1 MSTENMVGKKITFK
15 DWKGDTREGEIT
27 AILKNGDYEVST
39 DRGIAL
45 VTNSEILKMKRG
57 GYVPKATQM
66 KRAKVAEV
74 MQEFKEGKLHS
85 GSKNGPIV
93 KDRDQAIAIALAEA
107 NSKKMGTGGGTK
119 DASIVAIMPSNTIV
133 GRKVLKWLEKNNIK
147 MNFDGEHNWHTKG
160 YGEEIYLEDE
170 ANSKNSK
177 WVYIFDLKDF
187 SNRKELEKGLVELE
201 NENKLKIAISYLIET
216 PDWVYESYED
226 DKMGTGG
233 GVNKVT
239 YKTDDEIY
247 ANDIVKY
254 ADLQNIKASKRK
266 VGNYYYVTADSAIE
280 TRESMTRKLKNLVA
294 SKMSKGG
301 EMGWKHKMAKG
312 GGVAQ
317 PEWLF
322 IGVYPNAYVYSDKRD
337 QKSGDYHKIGQV
349 TFSPLRLNIF
359 DDSKKYADVQKIMIA
374 DMARLKKQGEVEIS
388 ATGQKAKINM
398 AKGGGVKEAD
408 TIMYVE
414 LQSVGNADYGDAE
427 EKRKNI
433 AVKKVYVDSIEE
445 AQDVVQQ
452 FIERHDLGS
461 GNWTGGKVF
470 KDGKNIGF
478 IAYNGRFFEGVR
490 PYANG
495 GSTSDQYNV
504 SIDWEQNK
512 PKLKYGR
519 KFFKNIYANS
529 NEEAENF
536 ASEQW
541 NSVKANS
548 NKKVLS
554 INSINMTQ
562 LRKKPILDKPE
573 RKMTTGGDLTPTFE
587 SGVMIS
593 KPYYFFEKGF
603 FTTEEYRIDNKFYNN
618 VRASFVIANGI
629 ATKDQALEKANAFY
643 EFVKSAQSK
652 EEYDDLSEQFII
664 KNRKMAEG
672 VGVKETKTKMGKIT
686 ISDIIS
692 GARFKAKSGT
702 VFIVDSTDGKIVES
716 SFEGGAKGNYRD
728 PIGDFVAFMNEQKAT
743 RVMVT
748 GGSMYAEGG
757 GVSKYSVD
765 EYDLEKLQSS
775 GVTINQMNEIL
786 KKSFPDSFGF
796 TLYPVKDDSPS
807 NYRYLIPNTDDYY
820 GIKDASLKIS
830 FNRYHGMSY
839 RVYQGGENTYFYF
852 ILDGSDGSGYIGNF
866 GFKDQGDVPKE
877 YVTSFT
883 ALLNKLYGFPFQV
896 SHEVYATGGST
907 DGSDIYVPVNKEV
920 SKERIDDFVNY
931 VEMFYGKDED
941 AMGKDGYTKAQIR
954 TAVKKYLM
962 DLDAQK
968 AYTWG
973 NGDSLDRERVFPYLM
988 NPSQKGIKNPSFA
1001 KGGGL
1006 SSFNPKSFTLDELK
1020 DYLWE
1025 NDIYISWFQKGWIG
1039 ITPAS
1044 ETKKIW
1050 DGTSHSLLLKLWKDK
1065 KLTISDYGHLEVE
1078 KGSENLYL
1086 DLIVYEL
1093 DGSDDPYTIRIY
1105 TKENHKGLKEFA
1117 NHIID
1122 KFKKGGS
1129 AGWKH
1134 KMK

>member
-398 AKGGGVKEAD
+398 AKGGGIKLGDIVEVKEPNYGYDSTYYVVDNKAGYDRDGFLISQTKRREGSVFEEDQLNKLYAKGGGVKEAD

-433 AVKKVYVDSIEE
+433 AVKKVYVESIEE
-445 AQDVVQQ
+445 AQGVVRQ
-452 FIERHDLGS
+452 FIDRHDLGG

-470 KDGKNIGF
+470 KDGKNIGY
-478 IAYNGRFFEGVR
+478 IAYNGNFFEGAR

-495 GSTSDQYNV
+495 GSTSNQYNV

-529 NEEAENF
+529 NEEAENI

-554 INSINMTQ
+554 INSINMTE

-573 RKMTTGGDLTPTFE
+573 RKMAKGGGADGNMLINKEDGSEIVGIESKEHESSLDESFKRPTDYDESRDAEYILRVFNSGKASLYNFFDKYGNQYEYDELVENNKKMATGG
-587 SGVMIS
+587 
-593 KPYYFFEKGF
+593 
-603 FTTEEYRIDNKFYNN
+603 
-618 VRASFVIANGI
+618 
-629 ATKDQALEKANAFY
+629 
-643 EFVKSAQSK
+643 
-652 EEYDDLSEQFII
+652 
-664 KNRKMAEG
+664 
-672 VGVKETKTKMGKIT
+672 GVKETKTEMGKIT

-692 GARFKAKSGT
+692 GSRFKAKSGT

-716 SFEGGAKGNYRD
+716 SF
-728 PIGDFVAFMNEQKAT
+728 
-743 RVMVT
+743 
-748 GGSMYAEGG
+748 
-757 GVSKYSVD
+757 
-765 EYDLEKLQSS
+765 
-775 GVTINQMNEIL
+775 
-786 KKSFPDSFGF
+786 
-796 TLYPVKDDSPS
+796 
-807 NYRYLIPNTDDYY
+807 
-820 GIKDASLKIS
+820 
-830 FNRYHGMSY
+830 
-839 RVYQGGENTYFYF
+839 
-852 ILDGSDGSGYIGNF
+852 
-866 GFKDQGDVPKE
+866 
-877 YVTSFT
+877 
-883 ALLNKLYGFPFQV
+883 
-896 SHEVYATGGST
+896 
-907 DGSDIYVPVNKEV
+907 DI
-920 SKERIDDFVNY
+920 R
-931 VEMFYGKDED
+931 
-941 AMGKDGYTKAQIR
+941 
-954 TAVKKYLM
+954 
-962 DLDAQK
+962 
-968 AYTWG
+968 
-973 NGDSLDRERVFPYLM
+973 LM
-988 NPSQKGIKNPSFA
+988 NFQF
-1001 KGGGL
+1001 
-1006 SSFNPKSFTLDELK
+1006 F
-1020 DYLWE
+1020 
-1025 NDIYISWFQKGWIG
+1025 WF
-1039 ITPAS
+1039 
-1044 ETKKIW
+1044 
-1050 DGTSHSLLLKLWKDK
+1050 
-1065 KLTISDYGHLEVE
+1065 
-1078 KGSENLYL
+1078 
-1086 DLIVYEL
+1086 
-1093 DGSDDPYTIRIY
+1093 
-1105 TKENHKGLKEFA
+1105 
-1117 NHIID
+1117 
-1122 KFKKGGS
+1122 
-1129 AGWKH
+1129 
-1134 KMK
+1134 